1 VTEKVLANTTAFI
14 LPSIPNIADTL
25 AQFQQDAAKVDVELL
40 IAIDPSTGKIMKA
53 TRITSACPR
62 AARACF

>member
-40 IAIDPSTGKIMKA
+40 IAIDQHGQDHEVQQGRHA
-53 TRITSACPR
+53 
-62 AARACF
+62 